1 MVTRAQGPARLRSGG
16 VAKVAKT
23 ILKRIL
29 QTIPVLFV
37 VVTITFVLTRM
48 IPGDPAAQMLGRL
61 GVAVLVGAQHRG
73 EATDRDSLREMYLRL
88 HEMTMATWGTDRVH
102 TSKELTR

>member
-1 MVTRAQGPARLRSGG
+1 MVARAQVPARLRSGG

-48 IPGDPAAQMLGRL
+48 IPGDPAAQMLGPQASPDAIATMRAKMGL
-61 GVAVLVGAQHRG
+61 DEPMFTQYINYLVGI
-73 EATDRDSLREMYLRL
+73 L
-88 HEMTMATWGTDRVH
+88 HGDFGY
-102 TSKELTR
+102 S

>member
-1 MVTRAQGPARLRSGG
+1 M
-16 VAKVAKT
+16 AKT

-48 IPGDPAAQMLGRL
+48 IPGDPAAQMLGPQ
-61 GVAVLVGAQHRG
+61 ASPDAI
-73 EATDRDSLREMYLRL
+73 ATMRVKMGLDEPKIGRASCRE
-88 HEMTMATWGTDRVH
+88 RV
-102 TSKELTR
+102 